1 MSAVAGPHQQA
12 VGHVT
17 GELATDAAAGTDAHA
32 LVLHLEISLIVDVL
46 KAQRPGI
53 ELVFVRRGGA
63 ANHRAVKLGMFAHRQ
78 IKAALTGEYTG
89 LLLHAVVVA
98 VHLVFAQ
105 ADAAGAGHR
114 AEGETATGA
123 GVLLFGIVTI
133 AVLLTFQQQ
142 ITAHVG
148 LDRFAGDLRADQVGV
163 TPAGDVDLI
172 TGVHR
177 GFGMA
182 GAIAL
187 FVAFAFVDAGGDAQ
201 PDATGTDTDTH
212 AQRAALALILA
223 VQILGVGSRKQI
235 HVTVGIQSDVFT
247 RLQLAALHGDVT
259 ILALHAVAAGGDTQ
273 VVARRQAA
281 ALGGALPAVLGRGG
295 GLGTVGNTDP
305 HHIIVGGIGTLRLGQ
320 TRRLHRL
327 HAT

>member
-1 MSAVAGPHQQA
+1 M
-12 VGHVT
+12 
-17 GELATDAAAGTDAHA
+17 
-32 LVLHLEISLIVDVL
+32 
-46 KAQRPGI
+46 
-53 ELVFVRRGGA
+53 
-63 ANHRAVKLGMFAHRQ
+63 
-78 IKAALTGEYTG
+78 
-89 LLLHAVVVA
+89 
-98 VHLVFAQ
+98 HLVFAQ
-105 ADAAGAGHR
+105 ADAAGAGHG
-114 AEGETATGA
+114 AEGKAATGA

-133 AVLLTFQQQ
+133 AVLLAFQQQ
-142 ITAHVG
+142 IAAHVG

-187 FVAFAFVDAGGDAQ
+187 LVAFAFVDAGGDAQ

-212 AQRAALALILA
+212 AQRAALAFVLA
-223 VQILGVGSRKQI
+223 VQILGVGGRKQI
-235 HVTVGIQSDVFT
+235 HVTVGIQSDIFT

-259 ILALHAVAAGGDTQ
+259 ILALHAVAAGGDAQ
-273 VVARRQAA
+273 VIARRQAT
-281 ALGGALPAVLGRGG
+281 ALDGALPAVLGRGG

-305 HHIIVGGIGTLRLGQ
+305 HHVVIGRIGALRLGQ